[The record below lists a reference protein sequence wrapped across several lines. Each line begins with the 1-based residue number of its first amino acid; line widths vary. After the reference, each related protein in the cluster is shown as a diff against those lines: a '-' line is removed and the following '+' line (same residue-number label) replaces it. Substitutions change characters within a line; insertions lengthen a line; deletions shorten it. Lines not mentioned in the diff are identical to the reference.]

1 MPFLKEGE
9 IRRRKKCSEHLKEL
23 DRNVGETEVDQTD
36 ADQTDTSPGTDY
48 KDICWQDGRRIVELK
63 H

>member
-36 ADQTDTSPGTDY
+36 ANPGVTLGHIISSILFY
-48 KDICWQDGRRIVELK
+48 
-63 H
+63 

>member
-23 DRNVGETEVDQTD
+23 DRNVDETEVDQAD
-36 ADQTDTSPGTDY
+36 ADQMTQNLELIIKIY
-48 KDICWQDGRRIVELK
+48 AGRMGDE
-63 H
+63 